1 LVDAICTWGTL
12 DTIRKRIQEHYDAG
26 ASHVCVQV
34 LTEDFVSLPSAEWR
48 ELATLI
54 PEFKN

>member
-1 LVDAICTWGTL
+1 
-12 DTIRKRIQEHYDAG
+12 
-26 ASHVCVQV
+26 VQV

>member
-1 LVDAICTWGTL
+1 
-12 DTIRKRIQEHYDAG
+12 
-26 ASHVCVQV
+26 V
-34 LTEDFVSLPSAEWR
+34 LTEDLVSLPSAEWR